1 MHVYVCVYVCVC
13 TYVCIYIY
21 VCMYIYVYMYIEEYV
36 YTYVYK
42 RTTTYACV
50 GTGLYRHTLIHVST
64 KQNYITTDT
73 SVSRHGVYTKQVTS
87 VPTYIVIYLFITYAR
102 TYTHTHTYTYHP
114 LSPSS

>member
-1 MHVYVCVYVCVC
+1 
-13 TYVCIYIY
+13 
-21 VCMYIYVYMYIEEYV
+21 MYIEEYV

-50 GTGLYRHTLIHVST
+50 GTGLYRHTLIHVSM

-73 SVSRHGVYTKQVTS
+73 SVSRHGVCTKQVTS

>member
-1 MHVYVCVYVCVC
+1 MYVFYMHVYACVHVCVF
-13 TYVCIYIY
+13 TYVYIYIY

-50 GTGLYRHTLIHVST
+50 GTGLYRHTLIHVSM

-73 SVSRHGVYTKQVTS
+73 AVSRHGVCTK
-87 VPTYIVIYLFITYAR
+87 
-102 TYTHTHTYTYHP
+102 
-114 LSPSS
+114 